1 MPTQNIFAENVN
13 LLQYNQI
20 PCAEFNILFFSWYA
34 CLNIGKKEISIYKS
48 QNVLVATCIET
59 TRWQSTSTKAC
70 RPFYM
75 GINSW
80 WFSVKDIKLLLLF

>member
-20 PCAEFNILFFSWYA
+20 PCAVHA

-59 TRWQSTSTKAC
+59 TR
-70 RPFYM
+70 
-75 GINSW
+75 
-80 WFSVKDIKLLLLF
+80 